1 MNQENFVFILVQIIY
16 WIFIMFSLYQ
26 LVIMWWLRE
35 NSTKIP
41 ESNGYNYENITMVN
55 NFIIKLPLSLDLY
68 PKLYIFP

>member
-55 NFIIKLPLSLDLY
+55 NFILLSN
-68 PKLYIFP
+68 FPSH

>member
-35 NSTKIP
+35 NSTKIS

-55 NFIIKLPLSLDLY
+55 NFILLSN
-68 PKLYIFP
+68 FPSH

>member
-55 NFIIKLPLSLDLY
+55 NFILLSN
-68 PKLYIFP
+68 FPPH

>member
-16 WIFIMFSLYQ
+16 WIFIMLSLYQ

-55 NFIIKLPLSLDLY
+55 NFILLSN
-68 PKLYIFP
+68 FPSH

>member
-35 NSTKIP
+35 NSTKIS

-68 PKLYIFP
+68 PKLYTFP

>member
-41 ESNGYNYENITMVN
+41 ESIGYNYENITMVN
-55 NFIIKLPLSLDLY
+55 NFILLSN
-68 PKLYIFP
+68 FPSH